1 MPPAFSAEERTRIT
15 EGLLETGYR
24 LFTTQGLRKTSLDD
38 LVAPAGIAKSSFYAF
53 FASKEALYL
62 ELMLRQAPQLH
73 GRLSTVLEQAQDT
86 RAALRGF
93 LRATVRI
100 LEDNPLYHRLITHPE
115 EMRAVARRVGPAE
128 AARAN
133 RVLPLPEFL
142 DAAKAKGQLADADTD
157 EVLGV
162 LQAVLLLPMHRADL
176 GEDRYPGVLD
186 RLIDI
191 VATGLTTE

>member
-1 MPPAFSAEERTRIT
+1 MPPAFTAGERARIT

-24 LFTTQGLRKTSLDD
+24 LFTTQGLRKTALDD
-38 LVAPAGIAKSSFYAF
+38 LAAPVGIAKSSFYAF

-62 ELMLRQAPQLH
+62 ELMLRQAPRLH
-73 GRLSTVLEQAQDT
+73 SRLSAVLEQAEDT

-93 LRATVRI
+93 LRATVQI
-100 LEDNPLYHRLITHPE
+100 LEDDPLYHRLITHPE
-115 EMRAVARRVGPAE
+115 EMRAVAGRVGPAD
-128 AARAN
+128 AARA
-133 RVLPLPEFL
+133 REVLPLPEFL
-142 DAAKAKGQLADADTD
+142 AAARAKGQLVDAGTD
-157 EVLGV
+157 ELLGV
-162 LQAVLLLPMHRADL
+162 LQAVLLLPMHRDDI

>member
-1 MPPAFSAEERTRIT
+1 MPPAFSAEERARIT
-15 EGLLETGYR
+15 AGLLETGYR

-53 FASKEALYL
+53 FPSKESLYL
-62 ELMLRQAPQLH
+62 ELMLRQAPGLH
-73 GRLSTVLEQAQDT
+73 GRLSEVLEEAEDT

-100 LEDNPLYHRLITHPE
+100 LEDDPLYHRLVTHPE

-128 AARAN
+128 AGQ
-133 RVLPLPEFL
+133 VLPLPEFL
-142 DAAKAKGQLADADTD
+142 AAARAKGQLVDADTD
-157 EVLGV
+157 EVLGI

>member
-1 MPPAFSAEERTRIT
+1 LPPAFSAEERTRIT

-24 LFTTQGLRKTSLDD
+24 LFTTQGLRKTSLDE
-38 LVAPAGIAKSSFYAF
+38 LVAPSGIAKSSFYAF
-53 FASKEALYL
+53 FPSKESLYL
-62 ELMLRQAPQLH
+62 ELMLRQAPRLH
-73 GRLSTVLEQAQDT
+73 GRLSAVLEQAEDT

-100 LEDNPLYHRLITHPE
+100 LEDDPLYHRLVTHPE
-115 EMRAVARRVGPAE
+115 EMRAVARRVGPEE
-128 AARAN
+128 ASQ
-133 RVLPLPEFL
+133 VLPLPEFL
-142 DAAKAKGQLADADTD
+142 AEARAKGQLVDADTD
-157 EVLGV
+157 EVLGI